1 MVMAEDI
8 QQIGAEAQPVED
20 KAADKMHE
28 AAEEAASQSKEA
40 INDVAN
46 KAESAESKVLDK
58 VSQAQEKLGEAT
70 PVATNLDK
78 IVSPEDV
85 KSRLNWGEPALT
97 ILDTRD
103 RSEYNQ
109 ERITGAMLIS
119 SNELAERVRQ
129 SLSSEREIYIYGDSD
144 EATATAFTQFQ
155 DAGFSN
161 VHAIEG
167 GLSAWKAAGG
177 PTEGNYQRAGIMG

>member
-1 MVMAEDI
+1 MSDNV
-8 QQIGAEAQPVED
+8 QQVGSEAQPVED
-20 KAADKMHE
+20 RAADKMHQV
-28 AAEEAASQSKEA
+28 AEEAANQGKEA
-40 INDVAN
+40 VNDVAN

-78 IVSPEDV
+78 VVTPEDV

-119 SNELAERVRQ
+119 SKDLADRVRQ
-129 SLSSEREIYIYGDSD
+129 SLAREREIYIYGDSD
-144 EATATAFTQFQ
+144 EVTATAFNQFQ
-155 DAGFSN
+155 DAGFTN

-177 PTEGNYQRAGIMG
+177 PTEGTYQRAGLMG